1 MSTNQTTAGEVM
13 YRTNRRKFLSYLS
26 AAPRWGGMRPAYF
39 TGQTEW
45 RGSSWE
51 RRSRSR
57 FCGIRRRCT
66 TRCSPGLVYEVR
78 RDSGDDLPG
87 VLTGGTRSRKVGRNE
102 SNSGGEM

>member
-1 MSTNQTTAGEVM
+1 MSTANQIRPRGPDQPSDISELSERYTALGRDAAGVHYRSDGVEGIKLGEAIAISIL
-13 YRTNRRKFLSYLS
+13 RDTATL
-26 AAPRWGGMRPAYF
+26 
-39 TGQTEW
+39 
-45 RGSSWE
+45 
-51 RRSRSR
+51 
-57 FCGIRRRCT
+57 T